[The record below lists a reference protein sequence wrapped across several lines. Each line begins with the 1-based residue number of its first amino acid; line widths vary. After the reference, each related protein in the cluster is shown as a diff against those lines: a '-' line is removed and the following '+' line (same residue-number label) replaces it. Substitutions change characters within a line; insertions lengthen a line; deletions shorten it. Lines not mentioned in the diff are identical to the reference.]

1 MMSTYKENNET
12 KKFYEYIYLLETT
25 FKRILNIIQEKINAQ
40 KLLIFNIRNLKHIL
54 FLMKDVSFPNELKA
68 FKNKIISNLDI
79 FKSIC
84 FGIEEI
90 YMKNGKFSEK
100 QLSQLLELSFEMNK
114 FITEVKERIIAK
126 SEIIEV

>member
-12 KKFYEYIYLLETT
+12 KEFYEYIYLLETT
-25 FKRILNIIQEKINAQ
+25 FKRILNIIQEKINAP

-54 FLMKDVSFPNELKA
+54 FLMKGVSFPNELKA

-90 YMKNGKFSEK
+90 YMKNGKLSEK

>member
-12 KKFYEYIYLLETT
+12 KEFYEYIYLLETT
-25 FKRILNIIQEKINAQ
+25 FKRILNIIQEKINAP

-90 YMKNGKFSEK
+90 YMKNGKLSEK

>member
-1 MMSTYKENNET
+1 MSTYKENNET

>member
-12 KKFYEYIYLLETT
+12 KEFYEYIYLLETT
-25 FKRILNIIQEKINAQ
+25 FKRILNIIQEKINAP